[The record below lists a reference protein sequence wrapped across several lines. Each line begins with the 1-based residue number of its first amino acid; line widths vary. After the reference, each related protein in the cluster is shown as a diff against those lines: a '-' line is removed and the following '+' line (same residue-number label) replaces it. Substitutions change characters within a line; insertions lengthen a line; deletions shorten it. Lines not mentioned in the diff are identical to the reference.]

1 MPMMKDLLDKLQ
13 EDPPSTEQELRDA
26 LDETGYDLIMKEPS
40 MGDGEMEDDSPM
52 EAMGEDYDE
61 DEEAPED
68 MGPDD
73 AAVELDIIKEMMPM
87 DAAMGAAP
95 MGVNPRMMMQV
106 KTRKAAK
113 KALKEG

>member
-1 MPMMKDLLDKLQ
+1 MPMMKDLLEKLH
-13 EDPPSTEQELRDA
+13 DAPPSTEQELRDV

-40 MGDGEMEDDSPM
+40 MEEEPM
-52 EAMGEDYDE
+52 EEPPMEMMEAEP
-61 DEEAPED
+61 EAPED

-73 AAVELDIIKEMMPM
+73 AEVELDIIKEMMPM
-87 DAAMGAAP
+87 DAAMGSAP
-95 MGVNPRMMMQV
+95 MGTTPRMMMQV